1 MAGRADE
8 SPLHAAARDSL
19 KQLKKSKSAMARA
32 RKAARRSKRA
42 AARHPAAARDPQR
55 LGKRVLALT
64 HAASAG
70 LTALLCG
77 LFAASVALPAN
88 VSAATD
94 AQAAIADVRLV
105 ARPIDTNGDG
115 RADFANPTNGF
126 VRGEDAYGF
135 GHFGASRDHGR
146 RAHKG
151 VDYIAAPGD
160 AVLAP
165 VSGTITRIGDA
176 YRSRS
181 GYHFVE
187 VRDEAHGM
195 LVRVYY
201 VAPSVNVGD
210 AITAGDEIGTAQ
222 DLSRRYRGITN
233 HVHVELFSP
242 EGRRID
248 AAAVLPNPR
257 FEYSTLAS
265 MPRLAEEPLTA
276 IAQPDAPAPRVAAPR
291 GARAAGVL
299 RASRVIAEPAAT
311 PDEQKPAAPAGQP
324 AAS

>member
-1 MAGRADE
+1 MAGRADGGTV
-8 SPLHAAARDSL
+8 HAAARESL
-19 KQLKKSKSAMARA
+19 RQLKKAKAIKARA
-32 RKAARRSKRA
+32 RKAAAASKRA
-42 AARHPAAARDPQR
+42 GARHPAAAPDPRRFAQR
-55 LGKRVLALT
+55 ARALT

-135 GHFGASRDHGR
+135 GHFGASRDRGR

-151 VDYIAAPGD
+151 VDYMAGVGD

-187 VRDEAHGM
+187 VRDESHGM

-201 VAPSVNVGD
+201 VAPTVNVGD
-210 AITAGDEIGTAQ
+210 VITAGDEIGTAQ

-248 AAAVLPNPR
+248 ATSVLPNPR

-265 MPRLAEEPLTA
+265 MPRLAEEPHF
-276 IAQPDAPAPRVAAPR
+276 AQPDAPAPRATARAAPGSRTVAAP
-291 GARAAGVL
+291 APQDAAL
-299 RASRVIAEPAAT
+299 
-311 PDEQKPAAPAGQP
+311 DDDKDAAPAGQP

>member
-1 MAGRADE
+1 MAGRADD
-8 SPLHAAARDSL
+8 SSLHAAARASL
-19 KQLKKSKSAMARA
+19 KKLKKAKAIKVRIRAAAQASKA
-32 RKAARRSKRA
+32 A
-42 AARHPAAARDPQR
+42 AARHPAAPRDPER
-55 LGKRVLALT
+55 LRKRALALT

-77 LFAASVALPAN
+77 LFAASVAMPAD

-94 AQAAIADVRLV
+94 AQAAIADVQLV

-135 GHFGASRDHGR
+135 GHFGASRDRGR

-151 VDYIAAPGD
+151 VDYMAAPGHT
-160 AVLAP
+160 VLAP

-181 GYHFVE
+181 GFHFVE
-187 VRDEAHGM
+187 VRDETHGM

-201 VAPSVNVGD
+201 VAPTVNVGD

-233 HVHVELFSP
+233 HVHVELYSP

-248 AAAVLPNPR
+248 ASAVLPNPR

-265 MPRLAEEPLTA
+265 MPRLAEEPTLA
-276 IAQPDAPAPRVAAPR
+276 EPDAPAPTPRATAA
-291 GARAAGVL
+291 ARAA
-299 RASRVIAEPAAT
+299 RVAPVSNPA
-311 PDEQKPAAPAGQP
+311 PAAPADAALDAAETPAAQP